1 MQELIKD
8 PYFRVEIDYNA
19 SSANAAAGIWH
30 GQHVTVAEGFSL
42 DDPLPANPAEAV
54 IRHQLKVKH
63 WSVLNY
69 GFVVLHFG
77 GFPHD
82 CAMQWVRH
90 QDSHFDVENPG
101 QEYPGVFPL
110 CQSMRYTGDRIIAA
124 AEGKISIESVFY
136 TQPAGI
142 YKTRTGSY
150 QVTQQDRLRYF
161 EKAHDSACDY
171 AKHISFEKPEE
182 YARRSL
188 LSGYRQNF
196 TMAGRIKAIL
206 HALDQ
211 RTLTDSQ
218 GEAQTLAWMALEKLK
233 EWQPEFLEFYE
244 KTRAG
249 KNLLAP

>member
-1 MQELIKD
+1 MKQLIED
-8 PYFRVEIDYNA
+8 PYFRVEIDLNA

-30 GQHVTVAEGFSL
+30 GQHVTVAEGFAL

-54 IRHQLKVKH
+54 IRHQLKVRH

-82 CAMQWVRH
+82 CTMQWVRH
-90 QDSHFDVENPG
+90 QDSHFDVEDPG

-110 CQSMRYTGDRIIAA
+110 CQSMRYTGDRFI
-124 AEGKISIESVFY
+124 EVVNGNVDVESVFY
-136 TQPAGI
+136 CQPVGV

-150 QVTQQDRLRYF
+150 EVTEKDRQKFFMDARISCERYALLIA
-161 EKAHDSACDY
+161 EG
-171 AKHISFEKPEE
+171 KPEE
-182 YARRSL
+182 FARRSL
-188 LSGYRQNF
+188 PSGYRQNF
-196 TMAGRIKAIL
+196 TMGGRIKAIL

-218 GEAQTLAWMALEKLK
+218 GEAQTLAWMALDKLK
-233 EWQPEFLEFYE
+233 VWQPEFFEWYE
-244 KTRAG
+244 NNRAG